1 MAGTRKPL
9 RGGKQRS
16 KWPPEDSTAPDDLGE
31 NPVISPAHTA
41 RPTQSRTQPPNSSS
55 EEDIAT
61 SQPPVSPWARVSLEM
76 IVMPFVWESLGKRW
90 PELRLGELAQLGEEN
105 IKEELSVELVKQLL
119 FLTRAMFGETERQKR
134 EIAEL
139 QRFKATKEATQQT
152 TQPATATQP
161 TTQTTI
167 QPDTPPAPQP
177 ITQSTTQ
184 STTPPGTPPI
194 TQSTIQLV
202 TQPAIQSES
211 WQIGKERLG
220 VIQCY
225 QCFSFGHIASHCS
238 TQQVCGFYGLS
249 GHTGS
254 FCPSKEEKKPP
265 KCINCSGCHQ
275 AWAAKCPNR
284 PQPQQQPQLQKQP
297 QPYSQQRSK
306 LQSQQQI

>member
-61 SQPPVSPWARVSLEM
+61 SQPPVSPWACVSLEM

-90 PELRLGELAQLGEEN
+90 PELRLGELAQLSEEN
-105 IKEELSVELVKQLL
+105 VKEELSIELVKQLL
-119 FLTRAMFGETERQKR
+119 FLTRAMFGEAERQKH
-134 EIAEL
+134 
-139 QRFKATKEATQQT
+139 
-152 TQPATATQP
+152 
-161 TTQTTI
+161 
-167 QPDTPPAPQP
+167 TPPAPQP

-184 STTPPGTPPI
+184 STTPLGTPPI
-194 TQSTIQLV
+194 TQSTIQPV
-202 TQPAIQSES
+202 TQPAVQSES
-211 WQIGKERLG
+211 QQIGKERLG
-220 VIQCY
+220 KERLSV
-225 QCFSFGHIASHCS
+225 QCFGFGHIASHCL
-238 TQQVCGFYGLS
+238 TQQVCGFCSLS

-265 KCINCSGCHQ
+265 KCINYSGCH
-275 AWAAKCPNR
+275 
-284 PQPQQQPQLQKQP
+284 
-297 QPYSQQRSK
+297 
-306 LQSQQQI
+306 

>member
-16 KWPPEDSTAPDDLGE
+16 KWPPEDSTAPDDL
-31 NPVISPAHTA
+31 
-41 RPTQSRTQPPNSSS
+41 

-61 SQPPVSPWARVSLEM
+61 SQPPVSPWARLSLEM

-139 QRFKATKEATQQT
+139 QRQ
-152 TQPATATQP
+152 
-161 TTQTTI
+161 
-167 QPDTPPAPQP
+167 
-177 ITQSTTQ
+177 
-184 STTPPGTPPI
+184 
-194 TQSTIQLV
+194 
-202 TQPAIQSES
+202 
-211 WQIGKERLG
+211 QIGKERLG
-220 VIQCY
+220 KERLVY
-225 QCFSFGHIASHCS
+225 
-238 TQQVCGFYGLS
+238 GFYGLS

-265 KCINCSGCHQ
+265 KYINCSRCHQ

-306 LQSQQQI
+306 L